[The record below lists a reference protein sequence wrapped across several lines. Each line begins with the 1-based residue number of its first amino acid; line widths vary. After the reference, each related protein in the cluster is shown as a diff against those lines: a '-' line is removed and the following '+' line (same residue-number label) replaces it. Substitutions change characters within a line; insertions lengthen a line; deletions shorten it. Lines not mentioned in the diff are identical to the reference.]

1 MEDVKFLPWEGENYQ
16 KGGFN
21 GKKILVIGESF
32 YCSEEEAVATL
43 TTKIVEE
50 YLGKGKK
57 VSDCTSE
64 QAAQLDLIVF
74 DLKKL

>member
-43 TTKIVEE
+43 TTNIV
-50 YLGKGKK
+50 
-57 VSDCTSE
+57 
-64 QAAQLDLIVF
+64 
-74 DLKKL
+74 